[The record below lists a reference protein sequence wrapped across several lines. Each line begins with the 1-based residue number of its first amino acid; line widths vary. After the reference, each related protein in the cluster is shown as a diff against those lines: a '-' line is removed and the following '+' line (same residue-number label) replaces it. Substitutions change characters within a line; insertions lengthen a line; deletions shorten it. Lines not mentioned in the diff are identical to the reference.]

1 MIFEILK
8 YYAQF
13 PNHSKVLEI
22 FAKGRSDLP
31 EYIAIQEEIKNL
43 PDSSRIQGLDHFV
56 FGQSFDSVKQRVD
69 GILSGT
75 YLFVEVG
82 DIMSKSDQRNS
93 IQDEVQM
100 AVTIAAKSAEM
111 DLIEEAI
118 QSRRTLSMLQ
128 QLRIAMISDKRT
140 TPWLKE
146 LSGACQIR
154 PFVAKEFA
162 SVGWTMMF
170 EREGSDLFNLKR
182 LIIRE

>member
-1 MIFEILK
+1 
-8 YYAQF
+8 
-13 PNHSKVLEI
+13 
-22 FAKGRSDLP
+22 
-31 EYIAIQEEIKNL
+31 
-43 PDSSRIQGLDHFV
+43 
-56 FGQSFDSVKQRVD
+56 
-69 GILSGT
+69 
-75 YLFVEVG
+75 
-82 DIMSKSDQRNS
+82 
-93 IQDEVQM
+93 M

-118 QSRRTLSMLQ
+118 QSRRTLAMLQ

>member
-75 YLFVEVG
+75 
-82 DIMSKSDQRNS
+82 
-93 IQDEVQM
+93 
-100 AVTIAAKSAEM
+100 
-111 DLIEEAI
+111 
-118 QSRRTLSMLQ
+118 
-128 QLRIAMISDKRT
+128 
-140 TPWLKE
+140 
-146 LSGACQIR
+146 
-154 PFVAKEFA
+154 
-162 SVGWTMMF
+162 
-170 EREGSDLFNLKR
+170 
-182 LIIRE
+182 